1 MNFVIAAAPFIGPA
15 LGAALSSPL
24 QTLTIP
30 LPPHADPFST
40 TVPGCGS
47 TVGPFAI
54 VGIND
59 GIFAPG
65 TQTITLPPQASLIS
79 RTYTATDDSSAVE
92 TIIFTSVGRSC
103 AAFDGTPTADFTDR
117 PQLTSISSSGTPTAN
132 ATADCPLG
140 TLASTISKTAQ
151 EVIDGINE
159 GTLVSQNLQVAARR
173 IGGSAVTRGA
183 DREPAAHQFNAPIKQ
198 VASGLRDVVVSLT
211 SSIPRITSLPPFD
224 PTAVTADDPDPGD
237 ASDAI
242 VIALISFVRVHQA
255 LLHILI
261 GQAELLITGPFG
273 DAALPSELSALVER
287 DDDTEFEDNPFDRFL
302 IGGADFRER
311 AAQINPIGAPI
322 AAVLRQVEAVV
333 DQLAFAIIDLIPSRS
348 ECAKAQK
355 AAIDATLQESIAA
368 YS

>member
-1 MNFVIAAAPFIGPA
+1 
-15 LGAALSSPL
+15 
-24 QTLTIP
+24 
-30 LPPHADPFST
+30 
-40 TVPGCGS
+40 
-47 TVGPFAI
+47 
-54 VGIND
+54 
-59 GIFAPG
+59 
-65 TQTITLPPQASLIS
+65 
-79 RTYTATDDSSAVE
+79 
-92 TIIFTSVGRSC
+92 
-103 AAFDGTPTADFTDR
+103 
-117 PQLTSISSSGTPTAN
+117 
-132 ATADCPLG
+132 
-140 TLASTISKTAQ
+140 TAQ

-255 LLHILI
+255 LLQILI

-273 DAALPSELSALVER
+273 GAALPSELSAL
-287 DDDTEFEDNPFDRFL
+287 
-302 IGGADFRER
+302 
-311 AAQINPIGAPI
+311 INPIGAPI